1 MKAFDLGR
9 RAKWNDYVDLYFIL
23 REYFTIDE
31 ISQEAIRIFNQSFS
45 AKLFREQLAF
55 HKDIDFSERLE
66 YLIPP
71 VPEEVIKSFLLDKA
85 TDIWSDEATSALK
98 MKNHIDPNLLN

>member
-45 AKLFREQLAF
+45 AKLFREQLTF
-55 HKDIDFSERLE
+55 HKDIDHSEPID
-66 YLIPP
+66 YLIPA
-71 VPEEVIKSFLLDKA
+71 VPDDEIKKFLIDKA
-85 TDIWSDEATSALK
+85 TDIDLF
-98 MKNHIDPNLLN
+98 